1 MSIKPP
7 PTRSS
12 LRAIVICVMVM
23 LVTSLLAW
31 QTARSIDESQRARF
45 DNEVHRLANSVEQRM
60 KAYAQVLRGGRAFF
74 EGSTDVSREDW
85 RIYVEQLR
93 LPKHFPGINGMVYVP
108 RVTPEELPEFI
119 ANVRSEALPST
130 LTDPSAFRE
139 YTLHNPP
146 PPIKLVQSPL
156 HAPVFYIEPLTPSSA
171 RALGID
177 LMRDAGRR
185 RALEA
190 AVAADDAVL
199 SPSLR
204 IIMRSSSQVGFIVFQ
219 PAYRDSQLL
228 GWISATFHAETFMRG
243 LLADDGGELSMAV
256 YDGDEMLLNSL
267 LYSSAGVTAEGGP
280 KPLVVPTN
288 ARFVT
293 DVVLNMPG
301 RHWTARFVAGPDFV
315 SLSERLLPWLI
326 ALGGLLSS
334 LVVYLVSRASAQWQ
348 SQAGLLAQQ
357 AQALREARA
366 VAESANQAKSSFL
379 ANMSHEIR
387 TPLNAILGT
396 AELLGDTRLDAD
408 QRQSLNTI
416 SQSGDHLLGVINE
429 ILDYTKVEAGLMEL
443 DETVFHLR
451 QTVEE
456 ALELVAYRAA
466 EKQLELACDIA
477 PGTPEMLRGDAGRV
491 RQVLVNY
498 LSNAVKFT
506 ERGDVAVEISAQ
518 ALGADRHHF
527 RIAVRDSGIGIP
539 SDRLDRLFKSFSQV
553 DASTT
558 RRYGGSGLGLAI
570 CKRLAEL
577 MGGEVAV
584 DSHPG
589 RGSIFSFS
597 FQAET
602 NPAWQPSLRP
612 DVGVL
617 KGLRLLIVDD
627 NDTNRRILRRA
638 AAEWDMTVVDTASP
652 HDALS
657 MLDRG
662 EIFDIAV
669 IDYFMPEMDGIS
681 LAAQIRQRPSAE
693 RVRLLLLSSARPA
706 AGAAAAFDLVRLKP
720 LRRSGLLDAF
730 LDLFGHSPVSI
741 NDKGDVPQLAENFTS
756 LRVLL
761 VEDNAMNRQVGS
773 RMLSS
778 LGLDVDVVEHG
789 GLALNAVR
797 MHGYDLVLMD
807 IHMPEMDGL
816 EATRQIRALDDITQP
831 HIYAMSASVLD
842 DERQACIDAGMDKH
856 LAKPFRRRELEQA
869 LREVASAR
877 FTTPLP
883 ETSAAGLSAA
893 CLAKLVDELGE
904 HGAQDV
910 LDIIAEDA
918 EPTLASLQQAV
929 SAEDDDSIQ
938 RGVAGLK
945 ANCQLLGVDHLAVQ
959 WSSLDTLEKI
969 TANQSAFDAAC
980 AQYRALCQ
988 SLPHSS
994 ATL

>member
-1 MSIKPP
+1 MSIKP
-7 PTRSS
+7 SS
-12 LRAIVICVMVM
+12 ARPSLSAFVICLMVM
-23 LVTSLLAW
+23 LVGCLLAL
-31 QTARSIDESQRARF
+31 QTARSIDKSQRARF

-74 EGSTDVSREDW
+74 EGSTDVSREEW

-93 LPKHFPGINGMVYVP
+93 LPEHFPGINGMTFAP
-108 RVTPEELPEFI
+108 RLGEEELPAFI
-119 ANVRSEALPST
+119 AKVRSEPLPST
-130 LTDPSAFRE
+130 LTDPSVMRE
-139 YTLHNPP
+139 FNLRDPP
-146 PPIKLVQSPL
+146 PPINPVETSV
-156 HAPVFYIEPLTPSSA
+156 HAPVLYVEPLTHNSA

-177 LMRDAGRR
+177 LMRDAARR

-190 AVAADDAVL
+190 AVATDDAVL

-204 IIMRSSSQVGFIVFQ
+204 ILLRSSTQVGFIVFQ
-219 PAYRDSQLL
+219 PVYRDGRLL
-228 GWISATFHAETFMRG
+228 GWINATFHAETFMHG

-256 YDGDEMLLNSL
+256 YDGDEVEHNAL
-267 LYSSAGVTAEGGP
+267 LYSSAGVTADGGP
-280 KPLVVPTN
+280 RPLVVPTN
-288 ARFVT
+288 AHFVT

-301 RHWTARFVAGPDFV
+301 RPWAARFVAGPDFA
-315 SLSERLLPWLI
+315 SLSERMLPWLLV
-326 ALGGLLSS
+326 LGGFLSS
-334 LVVYLVSRASAQWQ
+334 LVIYLVSRASAQWQ

-357 AQALREARA
+357 AEALREARA
-366 VAESANQAKSSFL
+366 VAESANLAKSHFL

-408 QRQSLNTI
+408 QRQSLDTI

-443 DETVFHLR
+443 DEAVFDLR
-451 QTVEE
+451 QIVEE
-456 ALELVAYRAA
+456 AIELVAYRAA
-466 EKQLELACDIA
+466 EKQLELACDFA
-477 PGTPEMLRGDAGRV
+477 SGTPEMLRGDAGRV

-518 ALGADRHHF
+518 ALAADRHHF
-527 RIAVRDSGIGIP
+527 RIAVRDTGIGIP

-577 MGGEVAV
+577 MGGDVAV

-597 FQAET
+597 FPAET

-617 KGLRLLIVDD
+617 EGLRLLIVDD

-638 AAEWDMTVVDTASP
+638 AAEWGMTIVDTGFP
-652 HDALS
+652 QEALA
-657 MLDRG
+657 MFARG
-662 EIFDIAV
+662 EVFDLAV
-669 IDYFMPEMDGIS
+669 LDYFMPEMDGVS
-681 LAAQIRQRPSAE
+681 LAAQIRKLPSAAGL
-693 RVRLLLLSSARPA
+693 RLLLLSSARP
-706 AGAAAAFDLVRLKP
+706 GPGVAAAFDLVRLKP

-730 LDLFGHSPVSI
+730 LDLFGHSPSSSI
-741 NDKGDVPQLAENFTS
+741 DAGAGPQLAESYTS

-761 VEDNAMNRQVGS
+761 VEDKPMNRQVGT
-773 RMLSS
+773 RMLAS
-778 LGLDVDVVEHG
+778 LGVGVDVVENG
-789 GLALNAVR
+789 ALALDAIR
-797 MHGYDLVLMD
+797 WQAYDLVLMD

-816 EATRQIRALDDITQP
+816 EATRQIRALEDISQP

-842 DERQACIDAGMDKH
+842 DERQACLDAGMNKH

-877 FTTPLP
+877 FTTPVLASN
-883 ETSAAGLSAA
+883 TATLSAE
-893 CLAKLVDELGE
+893 CLAKMLNDFGE
-904 HGAQDV
+904 QGARDV
-910 LDIIAEDA
+910 LDVIAEEA
-918 EPTLASLQQAV
+918 EPTLVALQQAV
-929 SAEDDDSIQ
+929 SAEGNDNIQ
-938 RGVAGLK
+938 RGVATLK
-945 ANCQLLGVDHLAVQ
+945 ANCQLLYAEHLAGQ

-980 AQYRALCQ
+980 AQYRALCL
-988 SLPHSS
+988 SLPHSPR
-994 ATL
+994 AL

>member
-1 MSIKPP
+1 MSNNPP
-7 PTRSS
+7 SARPS
-12 LRAIVICVMVM
+12 LSAFVICIMVM
-23 LVTSLLAW
+23 LVGFLLAL

-45 DNEVHRLANSVEQRM
+45 DNEVHRLSNSVEQRM
-60 KAYAQVLRGGRAFF
+60 KAYAQVLRGGRALF
-74 EGSTDVSREDW
+74 EASTDVSREDW
-85 RIYVEQLR
+85 RIYVEQLH
-93 LPKHFPGINGMVYVP
+93 LSEHYPGIRGMTFAP
-108 RVTPEELPEFI
+108 RVLSADLPAFI
-119 ANVRSEALPST
+119 AKVRSEPLPPGIT
-130 LTDPSAFRE
+130 NPSVLRQFSLRE
-139 YTLHNPP
+139 PP
-146 PPIKLVQSPL
+146 PPIDPIQPPE
-156 HAPVFYIEPLTPSSA
+156 HAPVYYTAPLTADSE
-171 RALGID
+171 RAIGID
-177 LMRDAGRR
+177 MMRDIGRR

-204 IIMRSSSQVGFIVFQ
+204 LLRLSGTQVGFIVYL
-219 PAYRDSQLL
+219 PAYRNERQL
-228 GWISATFHAETFMRG
+228 GWITATFHAEAFMSG
-243 LLADDGGELSMAV
+243 LLAEDGGELDMAL
-256 YDGDEMLLNSL
+256 YDGDELRADNLM
-267 LYSSAGVTAEGGP
+267 YSSGGVTADGGP
-280 KPLVVPTN
+280 KSLTVPTN

-301 RHWTARFVAGPDFV
+301 RHWTARFVAGPDFA

-326 ALGGLLSS
+326 ALGSLLAS

-348 SQAGLLAQQ
+348 SQASLLAQQ
-357 AQALREARA
+357 AGALREAKA
-366 VAESANQAKSSFL
+366 TADSANQAKSSFL

-396 AELLGDTRLDAD
+396 AELLGDTRLNAD
-408 QRQSLNTI
+408 QRQSLDTI

-443 DETVFHLR
+443 DQAVFDLR

-456 ALELVAYRAA
+456 AIELVAYRAA
-466 EKQLELACDIA
+466 EKQLELACDFA

-518 ALGADRHHF
+518 TTGEDRHLF
-527 RIAVRDSGIGIP
+527 RIAVRDTGIGIP

-558 RRYGGSGLGLAI
+558 RRYGGTGLGLAI

-577 MGGEVAV
+577 MGGDVAV

-602 NPAWQPSLRP
+602 NTAWQPTVRP

-638 AAEWDMTVVDTASP
+638 AAEWGMTVVDTAFP
-652 HDALS
+652 QEVLAKLQ
-657 MLDRG
+657 RG
-662 EIFDIAV
+662 EIFDLAV

-681 LAAQIRQRPSAE
+681 LAAQIRLLPSAAG
-693 RVRLLLLSSARPA
+693 VRLLLLSSARPA
-706 AGAAAAFDLVRLKP
+706 VGAAAAFDLVRLKP

-730 LDLFGHSPVSI
+730 LDMLGHSPVSGS
-741 NDKGDVPQLAENFTS
+741 DQAALPRQAENYTS
-756 LRVLL
+756 LQVLL
-761 VEDNAMNRQVGS
+761 VEDNAMNRQVGT

-778 LGLDVDVVEHG
+778 LGLDVDVAENGV
-789 GLALNAVR
+789 LALDAIHR
-797 MHGYDLVLMD
+797 QAYDLILMD

-816 EATRQIRALDDITQP
+816 EATRLIRAMTDISQP

-842 DERQACIDAGMDKH
+842 DERQACLDAGMDKH

-869 LREVASAR
+869 LREVAAAR
-877 FTTPLP
+877 FT
-883 ETSAAGLSAA
+883 AAPREGSGAPVNVEY
-893 CLAKLVDELGE
+893 LAKLVEDLGE
-904 HGAQDV
+904 EGAQDV
-910 LDIIAEDA
+910 LDVIAEDV
-918 EPTLASLQQAV
+918 EHTLATLQHAV
-929 SAEDDDSIQ
+929 SANDSDKVL
-938 RGVAGLK
+938 RAVAALV
-945 ANCQLLGVDHLAVQ
+945 ANCQLLCADKLAAQ

-969 TANQSAFDAAC
+969 RAKRAEFEMAC
-980 AQYRALCQ
+980 EQYRALCR
-988 SLPHSS
+988 SLPRP
-994 ATL
+994 